1 MRFLNALD
9 NARLLI
15 RVQWII
21 MAALFL
27 LALYAVDGLRRAPQA
42 MDLHIPPDL
51 SQGAIVHPGQVPE
64 PNVYAFALVIW
75 QQLNRWAQDGE
86 KDYGQQIYAM
96 APYLTPAC
104 REQLGDDLTGKA
116 NRGEL
121 NGRTRALAEIAGQSY
136 APSRVRRQAPGI
148 WQVTLDTEITETLL
162 GQQVKHSYVRYPL
175 RVVRYQ
181 VDPEKNPYGLALDCV
196 PQGEAPLR
204 IAPKQ
209 IAPQPAKAPAPSA
222 PEASS
227 QLIKH

>member
-1 MRFLNALD
+1 
-9 NARLLI
+9 
-15 RVQWII
+15 
-21 MAALFL
+21 
-27 LALYAVDGLRRAPQA
+27 

-75 QQLNRWAQDGE
+75 QQLNRWARDGE
-86 KDYGQQIYAM
+86 KDYGQQIFAM
-96 APYLTPAC
+96 AAYLTPAC
-104 REQLGDDLTGKA
+104 REQLGDDLTAKA

-136 APSRVRRQAPGI
+136 TPERVRREATGI

-181 VDPEKNPYGLALDCV
+181 VDPEKNPYGLALDCAAR
-196 PQGEAPLR
+196 GEAPIR
-204 IAPKQ
+204 IDPKE
-209 IAPQPAKAPAPSA
+209 IGPQPVKAPAPAPSA
-222 PEASS
+222 PDSSS